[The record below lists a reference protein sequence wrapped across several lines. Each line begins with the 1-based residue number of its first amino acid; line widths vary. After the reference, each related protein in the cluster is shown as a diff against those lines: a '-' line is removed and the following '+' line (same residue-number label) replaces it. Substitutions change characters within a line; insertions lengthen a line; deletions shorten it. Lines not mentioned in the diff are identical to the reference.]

1 MHNSRDEGAP
11 DGHATDRPV
20 GNSRRRPVRT
30 SGKTRAI
37 AAVLFSAAALS
48 MHTGH
53 GAESGP
59 PAAHPPSAVRAP
71 VLRES
76 PHFTLHTDLPADK
89 ADALLQR
96 MEATLSFAAECWKRP
111 PRGRIEC
118 YVAQDIRNWPDYELP
133 NPAARVIVKEIGGV
147 TFGRKSGAGKSRHNT
162 AVIYASTAPGVAEH
176 EVMHA
181 YCAQTFGELGPT
193 WYKEGM
199 AEMAVLGHGELR
211 RDRERLLALRN
222 GTARSIR
229 DVLSA
234 GEAAKQLTS
243 SLNTMI
249 SNRGGNERQVSTTAW
264 TAQDADSFR
273 LARQDC
279 LQSWALC
286 YLLYNNPNY
295 SQRFQS
301 LGSDYLTKRD
311 VTFEQLFAPMAR
323 EVSFE
328 YGFFLQHID
337 TGYRVDLCRW
347 DWHRR
352 QTAQGVDDRR
362 EHYAAAR
369 GWQASDISVSAGRRY
384 SFDAAGQWSTS
395 ADRPATDADGDAAGN
410 GRLVAVVMQDF
421 SLGDSFSLGRHGEF
435 VAPQSGRLYLRCQD
449 AWNEL
454 SDNCGQMRLH
464 IQPLPNVP

>member
-1 MHNSRDEGAP
+1 MHNSHDEGDP
-11 DGHATDRPV
+11 DGYAPDRPV
-20 GNSRRRPVRT
+20 GTPRRRPVRIC
-30 SGKTRAI
+30 GKTQAI

-48 MHTGH
+48 LQAGRCAETG
-53 GAESGP
+53 SS
-59 PAAHPPSAVRAP
+59 AARRPSARRAP

-89 ADALLQR
+89 ADSLLQR
-96 MEATLSFAAECWKRP
+96 MESTLSFAADCWKRP

-118 YVAQDIRNWPDYELP
+118 YVAQDVQNWPDYELP
-133 NPAARVIVKEIGGV
+133 NPAARVIIKGIGGV
-147 TFGRKSGAGKSRHNT
+147 TFGQKSGAGKSRHNT
-162 AVIYASTAPGVAEH
+162 AVIYASAAPGVAEH
-176 EVMHA
+176 EVIHA

-199 AEMAVLGHGELR
+199 AEMAVLGHGELCS
-211 RDRERLLALRN
+211 DRERLLTLRH

-243 SLNTMI
+243 SLNSML
-249 SNRGGNERQVSTTAW
+249 SNRGGNGQQVSIAAW
-264 TAQDADSFR
+264 TARDTDSVR

-279 LQSWALC
+279 LRSWALC

-295 SQRFQS
+295 SDRFQT
-301 LGSDYLTKRD
+301 LGSDYLTKRN
-311 VTFEQLFAPMAR
+311 VSFEQLFAPMAR

-328 YGFFLQHID
+328 FEFFLQHVD

-352 QTAQGVDDRR
+352 QTMQGGDDPR
-362 EHYAAAR
+362 EHYTAAR
-369 GWQASDISVSAGRRY
+369 GWQASDISVSEGKRY

-410 GRLVAVVMQDF
+410 GRLIAVVMQDF
-421 SLGDSFSLGRHGEF
+421 SLGDSFNLGTHGEF

-454 SDNCGQMRLH
+454 GDNCGQMRLQ
-464 IQPLPNVP
+464 IQPVPNVP